1 MIFIRKSYTLLL
13 LISVTLFSCDN
24 TAKNIPDPTFFTKIS
39 EDKSNISFTNEVV
52 QNQSFNLFKWKYIYN
67 GAGAATGDINNDG
80 LVDIYLVSN
89 TGSNKLFLNKGDLS
103 FIDITNSSGVSA
115 MGGYKTGVAMVDI
128 NGDGFLDIYV
138 CRDANEKPSLRSN
151 LLFINNGD
159 STFTQKNKEWNL
171 LDESYT
177 TQALFF
183 DYDKDWDLDLVLINH
198 PVDFDSSLKFRKSN
212 NPKEVGKRITSP
224 TTNYTGIRFYENLG
238 NKFEEKTS
246 ELGINHESYGLGGI
260 VADFNNDGWQDFFIA
275 NDFLEPDFLFINEKG
290 KSFKEAATMYFKH
303 MSQNSMGVDFQ
314 DVNNDGFGDLLV
326 LDMLAESNQRQ
337 KSFATS
343 MSINQYESWFK
354 NGYWKQIMRNMLF
367 LNDSKGQF
375 SEVGML
381 SGIHK
386 TDWSWSP
393 VIRDFNMDG
402 KNDIF
407 ISNGILKDMSDK
419 DFIVYLSD
427 SISKARNKGIE
438 ALTASNYRQWIDIIP
453 STPLP
458 NKLFLGT
465 NRIKYDDID
474 PSKSGLSDSTFS
486 QGVSVADFDNDGD
499 PDLIINN
506 TEQKALLYQNNLDTA
521 DYLKVK
527 LMGKGLNLN
536 AIGSKIT
543 LHTGSEKQS
552 FWVHATAGFMSSHD
566 KTVTFALNSI
576 SPDSIVVIWPDYTL
590 QIEKSIKLKE
600 LNVIKYQP
608 QTSAEKSINSSSLFN
623 AVDLMKKEFV
633 HYNPGYNEFKTDPLL
648 IKAFGNLGPDI
659 AVGDVNG
666 DSLDDFYISGGQDQA
681 GMLYIQTKNGFS
693 VVENKSFKNNSKFE
707 EVSCAFFDFDNDDD
721 LDLYTVSGG
730 NWSINSKDYQD
741 HLYVNNGNGLFTEVS
756 LSNLNT
762 EKSGTKVKAI
772 DIDKDNDLDL
782 IVSNQKISLLPE
794 ISNTTFLLLNT
805 PEGLEYKEVDNAFN
819 WNDFV
824 SVDINNDDKPD
835 LLGLGHW
842 TSPEV
847 LIQSD
852 YLNFKNSKIP
862 RSDSLKGLWKTIE
875 AIDFDKDGDMDY
887 FLGNEGSNIPFKIE
901 LNQPLTEYI
910 GDFDQNGID
919 EFIYSYVADGNEWI
933 YSRKEVLGS
942 KLPLFN
948 KKYVSYKSF
957 ANATIEEV
965 FGHQILKEAQS
976 RRVNEVNSGV
986 LVNNDGQF
994 YFSPFDDI
1002 AQIAPIY
1009 DIIKLENIVLMAG
1022 NYEQNDVEI
1031 GPYDASNGLIYIPE
1045 SKTYSSLDQEMF
1057 GGFVRSIKP
1066 INFNNKKHYLIANN
1080 HGNLKIVELNQ

>member
-1 MIFIRKSYTLLL
+1 MIFIRKFYIHL
-13 LISVTLFSCDN
+13 LIVSVSLISCDN
-24 TAKNIPDPTFFTKIS
+24 AEKNVSNPTLFTKIP
-39 EDKSNISFTNEVV
+39 EDKSNIIFTNEVI
-52 QNQSFNLFKWKYIYN
+52 QNQGFNLFKWKYIYN
-67 GAGAATGDINNDG
+67 GAGVATGDINNDG

-89 TGSNKLFLNKGDLS
+89 TGPNKLFLNKGDFS
-103 FIDITNSSGVSA
+103 FKDITNSSGISA
-115 MGGYKTGVAMVDI
+115 MGGYKTGVAMVDL
-128 NGDGFLDIYV
+128 NGDGLLDIFV
-138 CRDANEKPSLRSN
+138 CRDANEKPSLRNN

-198 PVDFDSSLKFRKSN
+198 PYDFDNSLKFRKSN
-212 NPKEVGKRITSP
+212 NPIDAGKRITTP
-224 TTNYTGIRFYENLG
+224 TSDYTRIKFYENMG

-246 ELGINHESYGLGGI
+246 ELGINHESFGLGGI

-290 KSFKEAATMYFKH
+290 KSFKESAAMYFKH

-314 DVNNDGFGDLLV
+314 DINNDGFGDLVV

-343 MSINQYESWFK
+343 MSINQYESWVK

-375 SEVGML
+375 SEIGML
-381 SGIHK
+381 AGIHK

-438 ALTASNYRQWIDIIP
+438 ALTANNYKQWIDKIP

-465 NRIKYDDID
+465 DRIKYEDID

-499 PDLIINN
+499 LDLIINN
-506 TEQKALLYQNNLDTA
+506 TEQNALLYQNNLDTA
-521 DYLKVK
+521 DFLKVK
-527 LMGKGLNLN
+527 LVGKGLNLN

-543 LHTGSEKQS
+543 LHTGSKKQS
-552 FWVHATAGFMSSHD
+552 FWVHSTSGFMSSQD
-566 KTVTFALNSI
+566 QTISFAVESKQ
-576 SPDSIVVIWPDYTL
+576 PDSIVVIWPDNSL
-590 QIEKSIKLKE
+590 QTVRQIKMSE
-600 LNVIKYQP
+600 LNLIKYQP
-608 QTSAEKSINSSSLFN
+608 QLTDIKSEYFKPFFKNSGILE
-623 AVDLMKKEFV
+623 KEFL
-633 HYNPGYNEFKTDPLL
+633 HKKSGYNEFKTDPLL

-659 AVGDVNG
+659 AVGDINN
-666 DSLDDFYISGGQDQA
+666 DSLDDFYVTGGQDQA
-681 GMLYIQTKNGFS
+681 GMLYIQTKNGFRI
-693 VVENKSFKNNSKFE
+693 VENNSFKKNAKFD
-707 EVSCAFFDFDNDDD
+707 EVSCVFFDYDNDED

-730 NWSINSKDYQD
+730 NWSINIEDYQD
-741 HLYVNNGNGLFTEVS
+741 HLYENNGKGLFIEMS
-756 LSNLNT
+756 LSVLN
-762 EKSGTKVKAI
+762 ERKSGTKVKVV
-772 DIDKDNDLDL
+772 DIDKDGDLDL
-782 IVSNQKISLLPE
+782 IISNQKISLLPE
-794 ISNTTFLLLNT
+794 LSNTTYILQNT
-805 PEGLEYKEVDNAFN
+805 PKGLEYKEIDFASN

-852 YLNFKNSKIP
+852 NLDFRKFKIF

-875 AIDFDKDGDMDY
+875 AIDFDNDGDMDF
-887 FLGNEGSNIPFKIE
+887 FLGNEGSNIPNEIA

-919 EFIYSYVADGNEWI
+919 EFIYSYVEDESEWV

-942 KLPLFN
+942 KLPLLN
-948 KKYVSYKSF
+948 KKFVSYKSY
-957 ANATIEEV
+957 ANASIEEV
-965 FGHQILKEAQS
+965 FGLQPLKEAQS
-976 RRVNEVNSGV
+976 RMVNEVNSGV
-986 LVNNDGQF
+986 LVNNNGQL
-994 YFSPFDDI
+994 YFSQLEDI

-1009 DIIKLENIVLMAG
+1009 DIIQIENMVLMVG
-1022 NYEQNDVEI
+1022 NFEQNDVEI
-1031 GPYDASNGLIYIPE
+1031 GPYDASNGLIYNLD
-1045 SKTYSSLDQEMF
+1045 SKTYISLDQELF
-1057 GGFVRSIKP
+1057 GGFVRNVKP
-1066 INFNNKKHYLIANN
+1066 INFNSKTHYLIASNN
-1080 HGNLKIVELNQ
+1080 GNFIIAELNQ